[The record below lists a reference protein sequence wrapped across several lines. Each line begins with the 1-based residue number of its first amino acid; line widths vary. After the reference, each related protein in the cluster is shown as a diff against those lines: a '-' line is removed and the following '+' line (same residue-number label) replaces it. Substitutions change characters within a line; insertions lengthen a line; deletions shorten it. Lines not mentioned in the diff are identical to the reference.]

1 MIVID
6 TSKVIDIQIFED
18 FLQTTI
24 SSQDAITFNENP
36 SDDTSMDNNI
46 KKDPVQDKK
55 QQWSWLLVRC
65 NSKDEL
71 MLFAT
76 GKNINRNTMDRLKQI
91 YESGSG
97 KDCNVKSLYCKSI
110 NK

>member
-1 MIVID
+1 M
-6 TSKVIDIQIFED
+6 QIFED
-18 FLQTTI
+18 FLQMTI
-24 SSQDAITFNENP
+24 MTEDTMPSNENSP
-36 SDDTSMDNNI
+36 NKTSIEVDS
-46 KKDPVQDKK
+46 KKDVMQRK
-55 QQWSWLLVRC
+55 QQWLWLFVRC

-76 GKNINRNTMDRLKQI
+76 GRNISRYTMDRLKQT
-91 YESGSG
+91 YESGLG